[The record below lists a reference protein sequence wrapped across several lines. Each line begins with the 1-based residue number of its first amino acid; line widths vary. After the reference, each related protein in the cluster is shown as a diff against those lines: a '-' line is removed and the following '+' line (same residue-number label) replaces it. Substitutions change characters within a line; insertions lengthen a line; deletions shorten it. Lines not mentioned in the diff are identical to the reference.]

1 MKGYEAL
8 RETAAWIDVSGRGK
22 IRVTGEDRAR
32 LLHAMTTND
41 VKSLTAGQGCYAF
54 FLSAQGRV
62 LADVHVFC
70 LADELLLDTEPETAS
85 KVYQHLDQFIIADD
99 ATLADETSVTTT
111 LALEGPAATQV
122 LERAGA
128 PVPAAPESH
137 AEWGNW
143 RVARVSLAGGT
154 GFLIFAPAADQP
166 ALVETLERAG
176 AVEADAEALNVVR
189 LEHGKPRYGDDITE
203 RYLTQETNQMHAVSF
218 AKGCYLGQE
227 IVERVRSRAQIHRR
241 LMPLSIEGSS
251 PPAPGTKF
259 KAADKDV
266 AEVMSAAYSP
276 GLGHSMALAYV
287 RIDSNPGAVLNAGDL
302 TATVLPAP
310 SQPSLESESCR

>member
-1 MKGYEAL
+1 MNGYEAL

-41 VKSLTAGQGCYAF
+41 VKRLTPGQGCYAF

-62 LADVHVFC
+62 MADVHVLC
-70 LADELLLDTEPETAS
+70 LEDALLLDTEAETAE

-99 ATLADETSVTTT
+99 ATLADETAVTATI
-111 LALEGPAATQV
+111 ALEGPAAAEV
-122 LERAGA
+122 LKRAGA
-128 PVPAAPESH
+128 AAPEAVYSH
-137 AEWGNW
+137 AAW
-143 RVARVSLAGGT
+143 RSGLVVRASLAGGE
-154 GFLIFAPAADQP
+154 GFLIFAPVADKAA
-166 ALVETLERAG
+166 VIETLETAG
-176 AVEADAEALNVVR
+176 AIEADGEALNVVR
-189 LEHGKPRYGDDITE
+189 LEHGKARYGADITE

-218 AKGCYLGQE
+218 TKGCYLGQE

-241 LMPLSIEGSS
+241 LLPLRIEGST
-251 PPAPGTKF
+251 PPEPGTKF
-259 KAADKDV
+259 QAGDKDV

-276 GLGHSMALAYV
+276 ALGHTVALAYV
-287 RIDSNPGAVLNAGDL
+287 RVDSNPGATLTSGGL

-310 SQPSLESESCR
+310 TAPTLESESCR